1 MWDWVES
8 NPASPLY
15 YSWGGMVLNFNKKG
29 EDKWSVPRD
38 DNLRL
43 RPTINVCFS

>member
-1 MWDWVES
+1 MWDWEES
-8 NPASPLY
+8 HTASPLY
-15 YSWGGMVLNFNKKG
+15 YSWGGMGSNFNEKG
-29 EDKWSVPRD
+29 DNIMGESRD

>member
-1 MWDWVES
+1 MWDWEES
-8 NPASPLY
+8 HPASPLY
-15 YSWGGMVLNFNKKG
+15 YSWGGMGLNLIEKE
-29 EDKWSVPRD
+29 EDKWGRPRD